1 MQNVN
6 IPPQTDHIMFLDVE
20 TVPNTAQYSELSP
33 EARQLWSDKSRQFR
47 QNESDNPETLYE
59 RAGIY
64 AEFGK
69 IICIS
74 VGYLQDLNGERR
86 FYLRSYA
93 GDDEK
98 LVLQEFVTMLTN
110 WDKAGRYLCGH
121 NIREF
126 DVPYL
131 CRRLL
136 IHGIMLPPMLDIG
149 GLKPWE
155 VRHLDTLQLWKFG
168 DYKHYTSLK
177 LLAWCFGIPSPKNDI
192 DGSEVARVYY
202 EEHDLARIVAYCE
215 RDVVTVARLYLKLV
229 QGGEIEEQALVV
241 RK

>member
-1 MQNVN
+1 MQSVN
-6 IPPQTDHIMFLDVE
+6 ISPQTDHILFLDVE
-20 TVPNTAQYSELSP
+20 TVPITAQYSELSA
-33 EARQLWSDKSRQFR
+33 EAQQLWADKSRQFK
-47 QNESDNPETLYE
+47 QKEEDEPANLYE

-74 VGYLQDLNGERR
+74 VGFLQDNGQERH
-86 FYLRSYA
+86 FHLRSYA
-93 GDDEK
+93 GHDESQ
-98 LVLQEFVTMLTN
+98 LLQDFAAMLRG
-110 WDKAGRYLCGH
+110 WDKAGRFLCGH

-131 CRRLL
+131 CRRML
-136 IHGIMLPPMLDIG
+136 IHGVQLPPMLDIG

-177 LLAWCFGIPSPKNDI
+177 LLAWCFGIPSPKGDI

-202 EEHDLARIVAYCE
+202 EEKNLARIQAYCE
-215 RDVVTVARLYLKLV
+215 RDVLTVARLYLKLV
-229 QGGEIEEQALVV
+229 QGGEIEDEAVV
-241 RK
+241 LRS

>member
-1 MQNVN
+1 
-6 IPPQTDHIMFLDVE
+6 VE

-33 EARQLWSDKSRQFR
+33 EARQLWSDKSRQFK
-47 QNESDNPETLYE
+47 QSENDTPETLYE

-74 VGYLQDLNGERR
+74 VGYLQDSAGERR
-86 FYLRSYA
+86 FHLRSYA
-93 GDDEK
+93 GDEEK
-98 LVLQEFVTMLTN
+98 IVLQQFAAMLSA
-110 WDKAGRYLCGH
+110 WDKAGRFLCGH

-131 CRRLL
+131 CRRML
-136 IHGIMLPPMLDIG
+136 INGIPLPPMLDIG

-168 DYKHYTSLK
+168 DYKHYSSLK
-177 LLAWCFGIPSPKNDI
+177 LLAWCFGIPSPKGDI

-202 EEHDLARIVAYCE
+202 EEQNLARIVAYCE
-215 RDVVTVARLYLKLV
+215 RDVVTVARLYLQLV
-229 QGGEIEEQALVV
+229 QGGEIPDDALLT
-241 RK
+241 RT

>member
-1 MQNVN
+1 MQSVN
-6 IPPQTDHIMFLDVE
+6 ISPQTDHILFLDVE

-33 EARQLWSDKSRQFR
+33 EARQLWSDKSRLFK
-47 QNESDNPETLYE
+47 QNEQDDPASLYD

-69 IICIS
+69 VICIS
-74 VGYLQDLNGERR
+74 VGYLQDNAGERR
-86 FYLRSYA
+86 FHLRSYA

-98 LVLQEFVTMLTN
+98 QILQDFASMLTG

-131 CRRLL
+131 CRRML
-136 IHGIMLPPMLDIG
+136 INSISLPPMLDIG

-177 LLAWCFGIPSPKNDI
+177 LLAWCFGIPSPKSDI

-202 EEHDLARIVAYCE
+202 QEQDLSRIQAYCE

-229 QGGEIEEQALVV
+229 RGGEIEDKALVV
-241 RK
+241 RI

>member
-1 MQNVN
+1 MQSVN
-6 IPPQTDHIMFLDVE
+6 ISPQTDHILFLDVE
-20 TVPNTAQYSELSP
+20 TVPISAQYSELSN
-33 EARQLWSDKSRQFR
+33 EARQLWTDKSRQFK
-47 QNESDNPETLYE
+47 QSENDNPESLYE

-74 VGYLQDLNGERR
+74 VGYLQDTGNERR
-86 FYLRSYA
+86 FHLRSYA

-98 LVLQEFVTMLTN
+98 KLLQEFAAMLTG
-110 WDKAGRYLCGH
+110 WDKAGRFLCGH

-131 CRRLL
+131 CRRML
-136 IHGIMLPPMLDIG
+136 INGIVLPPMLDIG

-177 LLAWCFGIPSPKNDI
+177 LLAWCFGIPSPKGDI

-202 EEHDLARIVAYCE
+202 QEQDLARIVAYCE

-229 QGGEIEEQALVV
+229 QGGDIPDEALVQ
-241 RK
+241 RT

>member
-6 IPPQTDHIMFLDVE
+6 ISPQTDHIMFLDVE

-47 QNESDNPETLYE
+47 QNENDNPETLYE

-98 LVLQEFVTMLTN
+98 LVLQEFVNMLTN

>member
-6 IPPQTDHIMFLDVE
+6 ISPQTDHILFLDVE
-20 TVPNTAQYSELSP
+20 TVPNTAQYSELSS

-47 QNESDNPETLYE
+47 QSENDSPESLYE

-74 VGYLQDLNGERR
+74 VGYLQDTNEGRR
-86 FYLRSYA
+86 FHLRSYA
-93 GDDEK
+93 GDEEK
-98 LVLQEFVTMLTN
+98 KLLLDFSVMLTN

-131 CRRLL
+131 CRRML
-136 IHGIMLPPMLDIG
+136 IHGINLPPMLDIG

-177 LLAWCFGIPSPKNDI
+177 LLAWCFGIPSPKSDI

-202 EEHDLARIVAYCE
+202 EEQDLARIVAYCE

-229 QGGEIEEQALVV
+229 QGGAIEEEDLIV
-241 RK
+241 RT

>member
-1 MQNVN
+1 MQSVN
-6 IPPQTDHIMFLDVE
+6 ISPQTDHILFLDVE
-20 TVPNTAQYSELSP
+20 TVPLTAQYSELP
-33 EARQLWSDKSRQFR
+33 AEARQLWTDKSKQFK
-47 QNESDNPETLYE
+47 QKEEDEPSNLYE

-69 IICIS
+69 VICIS
-74 VGYLQDLNGERR
+74 VGYLQLTGGSTH

-98 LVLQEFVTMLTN
+98 RLLQDFAEMLRN
-110 WDKAGRYLCGH
+110 WDKAGRFLCGH

-131 CRRLL
+131 CRRML
-136 IHGIMLPPMLDIG
+136 IQGIALPPMLDIG

-177 LLAWCFGIPSPKNDI
+177 LLAWCFGIPSPKGDI

-202 EEHDLARIVAYCE
+202 EEQDLARIQAYCE
-215 RDVVTVARLYLKLV
+215 RDVLTVARLYLKLV
-229 QGGEIEEQALVV
+229 QGGEIPDEAVV
-241 RK
+241 MRT

>member
-6 IPPQTDHIMFLDVE
+6 ISPQTDHIMFLDVE

-47 QNESDNPETLYE
+47 QNENDNPETLYE
-59 RAGIY
+59 RAGVY

-98 LVLQEFVTMLTN
+98 LVLQEFVNMLTN